1 MQVIDNF
8 LDEEYFQYL
17 YEKITDQRNFGWQFQ
32 TQVATHDQREEL
44 SLHHYYFVHSLYY
57 DYEVESEHYQDFHP
71 LFRQLK
77 VQFLH
82 RARVLLYVNQGKQW
96 IHDRHIDTPVT
107 SNTALIY
114 MNTNDGFTE
123 FETGERVDSIKNR
136 LLLFDG
142 SVPHSSST
150 PTDCRE
156 RMLISVT
163 YL

>member
-1 MQVIDNF
+1 MRVIDNF

-17 YEKITDQRNFGWQFQ
+17 YDKITDQMNFGWQFQ
-32 TQVATHDQREEL
+32 TQVATHDQAEEL

-57 DYEVESEHYQDFHP
+57 DYKIESEHYEDFHP
-71 LFRQLK
+71 LFRQLN

-82 RARVLLYVNQGKQW
+82 RARVLLYVNQGVQH
-96 IHDRHIDTPVT
+96 IHDRHIDTPCT

-123 FETGERVDSIKNR
+123 FETGERVESIKNR

-150 PTDCRE
+150 PTNTKE
-156 RMLISVT
+156 RLLLSVT
-163 YL
+163 YI

>member
-17 YEKITDQRNFGWQFQ
+17 YDKITDQMNFGWQFQ
-32 TQVATHDQREEL
+32 TQVATHDQAEEL

-57 DYEVESEHYQDFHP
+57 DYKIESEHYEDFHH
-71 LFRQLK
+71 LFRELK

-82 RARVLLYVNQGKQW
+82 RARCLLFVNQGVQH
-96 IHDRHIDTPVT
+96 IHDRHIDTPCT

-123 FETGERVDSIKNR
+123 FEDGERVDSVKNR
-136 LLLFDG
+136 LLVFDG
-142 SVPHSSST
+142 SVLHSSST
-150 PTDCRE
+150 PTNTKD
-156 RMLISVT
+156 RMLLSVT
-163 YL
+163 YV

>member
-8 LDEEYFQYL
+8 LEEDYFEYL
-17 YEKITDQRNFGWQFQ
+17 YNKITDQKKFGWQFQ
-32 TQVATHDQREEL
+32 RKVATYEENENRNL
-44 SLHHYYFVHSLYY
+44 NHFYWVHSLYY
-57 DYEVESEHYQDFHP
+57 DYKIESEHYEDFHH
-71 LFRQLK
+71 LFRELK

-82 RARVLLYVNQGKQW
+82 RARCLLFVNQGVQH
-96 IHDRHIDTPVT
+96 IHDRHIDTPCT

-123 FETGERVDSIKNR
+123 FEDGERIDSIKNR